1 MIIQN
6 YLLDIYYNVFKYE
19 LLIYKCKIIIRI
31 IKHIKYKNI
40 KIYMI
45 QISIFGLNYK

>member
-40 KIYMI
+40 YDSNIY
-45 QISIFGLNYK
+45 FWFKL